1 MNVTK
6 ATIEEIIQQYQ
17 DPYLEVDLLS
27 AGCVKSIEINEGAS
41 PAVKVD
47 IVLGF
52 FAKAHSEALKEHFE
66 AEIKAKCGVDAT
78 VSVSTKVVAHK
89 VQGQLHALPNVRNII
104 AVASGKGGVGKS
116 TTSVNLALS
125 LLNEGAK
132 VGILDADIYGPSLP
146 TMLNSHEK
154 PVSLDGKS
162 MEPVETQ
169 GLQTNSIGYLIAD
182 RDAAIWR
189 APMAVSALAQMLK
202 ETNWKDLDYLIVDM
216 PPGTGDIQLTLAQQV
231 PVSGSVIVTTPQ
243 DIALL
248 DARKGITM
256 FEKVGIPILGVVENM
271 SYHICSNCGHEEAIF
286 GTDGGRDLAEKEGI
300 TLLGRMP
307 LDIKIREEADRGQPT
322 ATTDDHLAELYRDI
336 ALKMAAKLSL
346 RERDRMAG
354 FPKVVVQQSQGKEL
368 K

>member
-1 MNVTK
+1 MSVTK
-6 ATIEEIIQQYQ
+6 ETVEGIIKQHT
-17 DPYLEVDLLS
+17 DHFLGVDLVS
-27 AGCVKSIEINEGAS
+27 ARCVKSVEINEAES
-41 PAVKVD
+41 PAIKVG

-52 FAKAHSEALKEHFE
+52 HAKAHSEHIKEFFE
-66 AEIKAKCGVDAT
+66 KEIAEKTGKS
-78 VSVSTKVVAHK
+78 VSVAVSTKVVAHK

-154 PVSLDGKS
+154 PVSVDGKS
-162 MEPVETQ
+162 MEPVVTQ

-231 PVSGSVIVTTPQ
+231 PVAGSVIVTTPQ

-256 FEKVGIPILGVVENM
+256 FEKVGIPILGIVENM
-271 SYHICSNCGHEEAIF
+271 SYHICANCGHEEAIF
-286 GTDGGRDLAEKEGI
+286 GTDGGKALAEQENI

-307 LDIKIREEADRGQPT
+307 LDIKIREEADSGKPT
-322 ATTDDHLAELYRDI
+322 ATTKDKLAELYSEI
-336 ALKMAAKLSL
+336 AIKTAALLSL

>member
-1 MNVTK
+1 MTVSK
-6 ATIEEIIQQYQ
+6 AMIEDIIKQHT
-17 DPYLEVDLLS
+17 DHYLGVDLVS
-27 AGCVKSIEINEGAS
+27 AGCVKSIALDEGSSAQI
-41 PAVKVD
+41 KVN

-52 FAKAHSEALKEHFE
+52 HAKAHSEA
-66 AEIKAKCGVDAT
+66 IKAEFEKEIAEKTGQTVE
-78 VSVSTKVVAHK
+78 VSVTTKVVAHK

-154 PVSLDGKS
+154 PVSIDGKS
-162 MEPVETQ
+162 MEPVVTQ

-231 PVSGSVIVTTPQ
+231 PVSGSVIITTPQ

-256 FEKVGIPILGVVENM
+256 FEKVGIPILGIVENM

-286 GTDGGRDLAEKEGI
+286 GTDGGKALAEKEGI
-300 TLLGRMP
+300 QLLGRMP
-307 LDIKIREEADRGQPT
+307 LDIKIREEVDNGKPT
-322 ATTDDHLAELYRDI
+322 ATTNDPLAKLYQEI
-336 ALKMAAKLSL
+336 AIKTAAVLSL
-346 RERDRMAG
+346 RERDKMAG
-354 FPKVVVQQSQGKEL
+354 FPKVVVQSQASEL

>member
-1 MNVTK
+1 MKVTK
-6 ATIEEIIQQYQ
+6 EMIEGLIKQQT
-17 DPYLEVDLLS
+17 DPFLETDLVS
-27 AGCVKSIEINEGAS
+27 AGCVKSVEISEGSS
-41 PAVKVD
+41 PQINVD

-52 FAKAHSEALKEHFE
+52 YAKAHSEAIKNSLETLIAKETGLSV
-66 AEIKAKCGVDAT
+66 A
-78 VSVSTKVVAHK
+78 VSVSTKIVAHK
-89 VQGQLHALPNVRNII
+89 VQGQLHALPNVKNII

-154 PVSLDGKS
+154 PRSIDGKS
-162 MEPVETQ
+162 MEPVLTQ

-231 PVSGSVIVTTPQ
+231 PVAGSVIVTTPQ

-256 FEKVGIPILGVVENM
+256 FEKVGISILGIVENM

-286 GTDGGRDLAEKEGI
+286 GSDGGKELAEKEGF

-307 LDIKIREEADRGQPT
+307 LNKKIREEADSGKPT
-322 ATTDDHLAELYRDI
+322 ATTEDPLAKLYQEI
-336 ALKMAAKLSL
+336 AIKMGAVLSL

-354 FPKVVVQQSQGKEL
+354 FPKVVVQQSQGREL

>member
-1 MNVTK
+1 MTVSK
-6 ATIEEIIQQYQ
+6 AMIEDIIKQHTDQY
-17 DPYLEVDLLS
+17 LGVDLVS
-27 AGCVKSIEINEGAS
+27 AGCVKSIELNESSSAQI
-41 PAVKVD
+41 KVN

-52 FAKAHSEALKEHFE
+52 YAKAHSEA
-66 AEIKAKCGVDAT
+66 IKAQFEKEIAEKTGQTVE

-89 VQGQLHALPNVRNII
+89 VQGQLHALSNVKNII

-125 LLNEGAK
+125 FLNEGAK

-154 PVSLDGKS
+154 PVSIDGKS
-162 MEPVETQ
+162 MEPVLTQ

-202 ETNWKDLDYLIVDM
+202 ETNWKELDYLIVDM

-231 PVSGSVIVTTPQ
+231 PVSGSVIITTPQ

-256 FEKVGIPILGVVENM
+256 FEKVGIPILGIVENM

-286 GTDGGRDLAEKEGI
+286 GTDGGKALAEKEGI
-300 TLLGRMP
+300 QLLGRMP
-307 LDIKIREEADRGQPT
+307 LDIKIREEVDNGKPT
-322 ATTDDHLAELYRDI
+322 ATTNDPLAKLYQEI
-336 ALKMAAKLSL
+336 AIKTAAVLSL
-346 RERDRMAG
+346 RERDKMAG
-354 FPKVVVQQSQGKEL
+354 FPKVVVQSQASEL

>member
-1 MNVTK
+1 MSVTK
-6 ATIEEIIQQYQ
+6 ETVEGIIKQHTDYF
-17 DPYLEVDLLS
+17 LGVDLVT
-27 AGCVKSIEINEGAS
+27 AGCVKSVEMNEAQT
-41 PAVKVD
+41 PAIKVG

-52 FAKAHSEALKEHFE
+52 YAKAHSEH
-66 AEIKAKCGVDAT
+66 IKAFFEKEIAEKTGQS
-78 VSVSTKVVAHK
+78 VSVAVSTKVVAHK

-154 PVSLDGKS
+154 PVSVDGKS
-162 MEPVETQ
+162 MEPVLTQ

-231 PVSGSVIVTTPQ
+231 PVAGSVIVTTPQ

-256 FEKVGIPILGVVENM
+256 FEKVGIPILGIVENM

-286 GTDGGRDLAEKEGI
+286 GTDGGKALAEDEGR

-307 LDIKIREEADRGQPT
+307 LNKKIREEADSGKPT
-322 ATTDDHLAELYRDI
+322 ATTQDPLAKLYQEI
-336 ALKMAAKLSL
+336 AIKMAAVLSL
-346 RERDRMAG
+346 RERDKMAG
-354 FPKVVVQQSQGKEL
+354 FPKVVVQQSQGREL

>member
-1 MNVTK
+1 MSVTK
-6 ATIEEIIQQYQ
+6 ETVEGIIKQHT
-17 DPYLEVDLLS
+17 DKYLEVDLVT
-27 AGCVKSIEINEGAS
+27 AGCVKSVEIDAAS
-41 PAVKVD
+41 TPAVKVG

-52 FAKAHSEALKEHFE
+52 HAKAHSQYIKEFFE
-66 AEIKAKCGVDAT
+66 QEIADKTGLT
-78 VSVSTKVVAHK
+78 TSVEVTTKIVAHK
-89 VQGQLHALPNVRNII
+89 VQGQLHALSNVRNIV

-125 LLNEGAK
+125 LLNEGAR

-154 PVSLDGKS
+154 PVSIDGKS

-231 PVSGSVIVTTPQ
+231 PVAGSVIVTTPQ

-256 FEKVGIPILGVVENM
+256 FEKVGIPILGIVENM
-271 SYHICSNCGHEEAIF
+271 SYHICANCGHEEAIF
-286 GTDGGRDLAEKEGI
+286 GTDGGKALAEKENVR
-300 TLLGRMP
+300 LLGRMP
-307 LDIKIREEADRGQPT
+307 LDIKIREEADSGKPT
-322 ATTDDHLAELYRDI
+322 ATTKDHLAELYREI
-336 ALKMAAKLSL
+336 AIKTAAVLSL
-346 RERDRMAG
+346 RDRDRMAG
-354 FPKVVVQQSQGKEL
+354 FPKVVVQQSQSKEL

>member
-1 MNVTK
+1 MSVTK
-6 ATIEEIIQQYQ
+6 ETIEGIFKQHTDYF
-17 DPYLEVDLLS
+17 LGVDLVT
-27 AGCVKSIEINEGAS
+27 AGCVKSVEINEGAS
-41 PAVKVD
+41 PAVKVGV
-47 IVLGF
+47 VLGF
-52 FAKAHSEALKEHFE
+52 YAKEHSNHIKEFFE
-66 AEIKAKCGVDAT
+66 KEITEKTGLTAAVE
-78 VSVSTKVVAHK
+78 VSTKVVAHK

-116 TTSVNLALS
+116 TTSVNIALS

-154 PVSLDGKS
+154 PVSIDGKS

-231 PVSGSVIVTTPQ
+231 PVAGSVIVTTPQ

-256 FEKVGIPILGVVENM
+256 FEKVGIPILGIVENM

-286 GTDGGRDLAEKEGI
+286 GTDGGKALAEDEGR

-307 LDIKIREEADRGQPT
+307 LNKKIREEADSGKPT
-322 ATTDDHLAELYRDI
+322 ATTQDPLAKLYQEI
-336 ALKMAAKLSL
+336 AIKMAAVLSL
-346 RERDRMAG
+346 RERDKMAG
-354 FPKVVVQQSQGKEL
+354 FPKVVVQQSQGREL